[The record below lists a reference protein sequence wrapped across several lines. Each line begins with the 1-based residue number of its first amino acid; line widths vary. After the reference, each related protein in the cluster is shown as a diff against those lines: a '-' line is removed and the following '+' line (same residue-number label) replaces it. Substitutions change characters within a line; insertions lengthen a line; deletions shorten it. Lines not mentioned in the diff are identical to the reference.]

1 LLALRLR
8 EVGNIL
14 RFSHPDYTGRT
25 VLSERALVKVGAAS
39 RRWGR
44 RIRRIGSRRA
54 ARIARGLAAIESLLP
69 PSRAAVQLLADEQP
83 DAVAVVAV
91 IRAPALVEYLKA
103 GAAQGVPTAIWV
115 QSWDNLTN
123 KGLLHFK
130 PDKVFV
136 WNEIQQ
142 QELSRYHGV
151 PPEHVCMTGAQTF
164 DHWFNGDGVPGRD
177 EFCERLGVDP
187 EKPIVLYLA
196 SSKQIAPDEPEFF
209 ARWLKAIRAS
219 DDEHLRSATVLL
231 RPHPTL
237 ARAWQ
242 ERAFDREPDVVVSP
256 STLEDQINSDSFRA
270 RYRGELHHS
279 TVAVGINTSA
289 FIDAAIFG
297 KPTCTVELPELFH
310 GQQGTIHYEY
320 LTRPGAELLRVTSS
334 LEAHVAAL
342 SELIRRDPYARDER
356 SAEFVRA
363 FVRPHGLDVR
373 PADLFVNEMLAVC
386 EGRSR
391 VSPPT
396 GARRALGRALAGF
409 AFLVVLPL
417 EARPIGRLL
426 ALLRAVLS
434 ADMGRGKRKRKSLKR
449 RIRKRA
455 RVIAYATAHHV
466 LPRPIRRRLRTA
478 FRALSRRG
486 AAEPAD
492 SDAAGAA

>member
-1 LLALRLR
+1 
-8 EVGNIL
+8 
-14 RFSHPDYTGRT
+14 
-25 VLSERALVKVGAAS
+25 
-39 RRWGR
+39 
-44 RIRRIGSRRA
+44 
-54 ARIARGLAAIESLLP
+54 
-69 PSRAAVQLLADEQP
+69 
-83 DAVAVVAV
+83 
-91 IRAPALVEYLKA
+91 
-103 GAAQGVPTAIWV
+103 
-115 QSWDNLTN
+115 
-123 KGLLHFK
+123 
-130 PDKVFV
+130 
-136 WNEIQQ
+136 
-142 QELSRYHGV
+142 
-151 PPEHVCMTGAQTF
+151 
-164 DHWFNGDGVPGRD
+164 
-177 EFCERLGVDP
+177 
-187 EKPIVLYLA
+187 
-196 SSKQIAPDEPEFF
+196 
-209 ARWLKAIRAS
+209 
-219 DDEHLRSATVLL
+219 
-231 RPHPTL
+231 
-237 ARAWQ
+237 
-242 ERAFDREPDVVVSP
+242 
-256 STLEDQINSDSFRA
+256 
-270 RYRGELHHS
+270 
-279 TVAVGINTSA
+279 
-289 FIDAAIFG
+289 
-297 KPTCTVELPELFH
+297 
-310 GQQGTIHYEY
+310 
-320 LTRPGAELLRVTSS
+320 VTSS

-486 AAEPAD
+486 TAEPAD